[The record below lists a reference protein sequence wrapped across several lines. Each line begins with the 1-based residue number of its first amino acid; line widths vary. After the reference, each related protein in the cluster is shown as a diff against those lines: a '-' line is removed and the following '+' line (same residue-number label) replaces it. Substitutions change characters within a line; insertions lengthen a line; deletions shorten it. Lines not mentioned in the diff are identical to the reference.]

1 MEQYIKQKVSKEPIP
16 KWVKLIPVT
25 PPETSVMNY
34 LELMAD
40 GKANPY
46 GNGFTPFRILS
57 ALYSSETDEAKALWG
72 NESNFSTNGP
82 TRKKVEE
89 ALNALIDVEN
99 NNPQE
104 EGETH
109 S

>member
-1 MEQYIKQKVSKEPIP
+1 MK
-16 KWVKLIPVT
+16 
-25 PPETSVMNY
+25 Y

-40 GKANPY
+40 GKTNPY

-72 NESNFSTNGP
+72 NESNFSTNGY
-82 TRKKVEE
+82 TRKNVEE
-89 ALNALIDVEN
+89 ALKKLIEVQD

>member
-1 MEQYIKQKVSKEPIP
+1 MKQYIKQKVSKEPIP

-25 PPETSVMNY
+25 PPETSVMKY

-57 ALYSSETDEAKALWG
+57 ALYSRKTNEAKALWE
-72 NESNFSTNGP
+72 NESNFSTNGH
-82 TRKKVEE
+82 TREDVEN

-99 NNPQE
+99 NNPPE
-104 EGETH
+104 KGETH